1 MPDCI
6 LHYGLPK
13 TGSTAIQMALG
24 TSLSDPRF
32 RYGSFQNPPGDGG
45 DHGRSL
51 AVMFSDNA
59 ASYHLNVQD
68 GLDASELS
76 RLRHRLF
83 ARFDDEIGRLG
94 NATLILHAESL
105 PFLSAA
111 ELARFRDYTRARGIS
126 LRPVGYVR
134 PFRDGWESM
143 FVQLIKSGIRMPAV
157 PLLFGSDHPSP
168 YHRFLADLDDLFGR
182 DGVHLWIYE
191 RRSFPA
197 GCVVTDF
204 CRRLGIESP
213 PAVDPSANPGISL
226 DAVRLL
232 YACRTRTQAAA
243 GITDRTA
250 DALLVKA
257 LGELHGPRFRFHP
270 ALVAQAIEKSAGHLD
285 WLEER
290 VGASLR
296 EGLDDDHGPLIRT
309 EEDLLDFS
317 PESLDWLARRT
328 GTPAGDLAGKDPRA
342 VAEAVGRLREIA
354 VAEEVAAQRT
364 AVGPLAR
371 MRRRGRELLGRFG
384 WTQGR
389 ASSCSWPSV
398 PGCRWWQC
406 VCGIGSPSA
415 TAPGAPFPR
424 APLWRRT
431 ALRAISA
438 FGATPRSPR

>member
-13 TGSTAIQMALG
+13 TGSTAIQMALQ

-32 RYGSFQNPPGDGG
+32 HYGSFQNPPEDGG
-45 DHGRSL
+45 DHGRAL
-51 AVMFSDNA
+51 AVMFSDRA
-59 ASYHLNVQD
+59 ASYYLNVQD
-68 GLDASELS
+68 GLDASELD
-76 RLRHRLF
+76 RLRHGLLG
-83 ARFDDEIGRLG
+83 RFDDEIGRLG
-94 NATLILHAESL
+94 GATLILHAESL

-111 ELARFRDYTRARGIS
+111 DLARFRDYTRARGIS

-134 PFRDGWESM
+134 PFRDSWESN
-143 FVQLIKSGIRMPAV
+143 FVQIIKSGIGLPARS
-157 PLLFGSDHPSP
+157 LLYGSNLPAS
-168 YHRFLADLDDLFGR
+168 YHVFLADLDGLFGR
-182 DGVHLWIYE
+182 DGVCVWLYE

-204 CRRLGIESP
+204 CRKLGIAAP
-213 PAVDPSANPGISL
+213 PSGHPSANPGISL

-232 YACRTRTQAAA
+232 YACRTQAAD
-243 GITDRTA
+243 GIPDRTA
-250 DALLVKA
+250 EAALVNA

-270 ALVAQAIEKSAGHLD
+270 ALVARAIEKSAGHLD

-296 EGLDDDHGPLIRT
+296 EGLDDDHGPSVRT

-354 VAEEVAAQRT
+354 VAEEVATQRT
-364 AVGPLAR
+364 AVGLLAW
-371 MRRRGRELLGRFG
+371 MRRRGRELLGHFG
-384 WTQGR
+384 
-389 ASSCSWPSV
+389 
-398 PGCRWWQC
+398 
-406 VCGIGSPSA
+406 
-415 TAPGAPFPR
+415 
-424 APLWRRT
+424 RT
-431 ALRAISA
+431 K
-438 FGATPRSPR
+438 